1 VYEEKT
7 SRIPL
12 GGSQPPAPTVL
23 ASTLETLRRVLR
35 SELVDEP
42 ALARV
47 LAQLDL
53 LVRFATPTN
62 RVA

>member
-1 VYEEKT
+1 V
-7 SRIPL
+7 I
-12 GGSQPPAPTVL
+12 L
-23 ASTLETLRRVLR
+23 ASTLETLRRLLR
-35 SELVDEP
+35 SALVDEP
-42 ALARV
+42 ALTHV